1 MQFKQRN
8 CIRQSDL
15 EERREKCYQNVQ
27 PLFQGKKTI
36 NRICMCM
43 YVIFD
48 LLDLEDNK
56 DA

>member
-36 NRICMCM
+36 NQICMCM